1 MDIPRPQARQARRR
15 KRLIYAGISIAVLLG
30 VTLGLSRLKPA
41 APPVERSTVWVDTVK
56 RGPMLRQVRGI
67 GTLVPEE
74 IRWIAALS
82 PGRVERILVKPGAA
96 VKAETVLVELSN
108 PQVRQAAVDAEY
120 QVKAAEAEYNS
131 LHVQLQSAVLN
142 QKALAARAQRDYS
155 EADMRAKTDTELAKL
170 GVISQQTETVS
181 SATAKQLAMQRE
193 IEQERLANS
202 SRELE
207 ARLAAQRARIDQLKA
222 LYRLQLT
229 QMEALKVRAGSN
241 GVLQELS
248 IDAKPVQVGQ
258 EVAAGT
264 TLAKVAQPQH
274 LIAQLRIPETQV
286 KDVQLSQPAQV
297 DTHNGVIPGHVTRV
311 DPAVQNGTVLVD
323 VALDGPLPQG
333 ARPDLN
339 VDGTIDLERLANV
352 LYVGR
357 PAFGQEKS
365 TVSMFK
371 LQPDGTAVRIQV
383 QVGRSSVSS
392 IEIVGGLKEGDE
404 VILSDMSRWDKFDRV
419 RLD

>member
-297 DTHNGVIPGHVTRV
+297 DTHNGVIPGHVTR
-311 DPAVQNGTVLVD
+311 
-323 VALDGPLPQG
+323 
-333 ARPDLN
+333 
-339 VDGTIDLERLANV
+339 
-352 LYVGR
+352 
-357 PAFGQEKS
+357 
-365 TVSMFK
+365 
-371 LQPDGTAVRIQV
+371 
-383 QVGRSSVSS
+383 
-392 IEIVGGLKEGDE
+392 
-404 VILSDMSRWDKFDRV
+404 
-419 RLD
+419 

>member
-1 MDIPRPQARQARRR
+1 MD
-15 KRLIYAGISIAVLLG
+15 
-30 VTLGLSRLKPA
+30 
-41 APPVERSTVWVDTVK
+41 
-56 RGPMLRQVRGI
+56 
-67 GTLVPEE
+67 
-74 IRWIAALS
+74 
-82 PGRVERILVKPGAA
+82 
-96 VKAETVLVELSN
+96 
-108 PQVRQAAVDAEY
+108 
-120 QVKAAEAEYNS
+120 
-131 LHVQLQSAVLN
+131 
-142 QKALAARAQRDYS
+142 
-155 EADMRAKTDTELAKL
+155 
-170 GVISQQTETVS
+170 
-181 SATAKQLAMQRE
+181 
-193 IEQERLANS
+193 
-202 SRELE
+202 
-207 ARLAAQRARIDQLKA
+207 
-222 LYRLQLT
+222 
-229 QMEALKVRAGSN
+229 ALKIRAGSN

-365 TVSMFK
+365 TVSMFR
-371 LQPDGTAVRIQV
+371 LQPDGTAVRTQV